1 MFFSGRGLKF
11 LSGGVGLGNSIIRVL
26 VVDDYAPWRAF
37 VASIFQNQ
45 PELQITGKATN
56 GFEAIQIAQQ
66 LQPDLILLDIGLP
79 MLDGLAAARRIREV
93 SVASI
98 ILFASENRS
107 DDIVEE
113 ALRTGARGYVVK
125 SDAASDLLPAVNA
138 VLSGKRFVS
147 ASLSGHDLAEAND
160 PQPGTHRQPSDAETI
175 IALQN
180 VGVHRHHEVG
190 FYPDDP
196 RLLSEVGQF
205 IEAALRVG
213 NPAIVVAT
221 DSHRKSLLS
230 GLRACGSEISAAIE
244 EGRYFSLD
252 AEETLSNLVVN
263 GVVDA
268 VRFHEQFGDL
278 IMAARETAKST
289 NPRVAVFGEC
299 VDLLWAQGNAEAVIQ
314 LEKLGNKLTENHD
327 VDILCGYC
335 LGSAE
340 KMDSHLFQRICAE
353 HSAVY
358 SQ

>member
-1 MFFSGRGLKF
+1 M
-11 LSGGVGLGNSIIRVL
+11 
-26 VVDDYAPWRAF
+26 
-37 VASIFQNQ
+37 FQNQ
-45 PELQITGKATN
+45 AELQITGEATN
-56 GFEAIQIAQQ
+56 GLEAVQIAQR
-66 LQPDLILLDIGLP
+66 LEPDLILLDIGLP
-79 MLDGLAAARRIREV
+79 KLDGLAAARRIREV
-93 SVASI
+93 SAESI

-113 ALRTGARGYVVK
+113 ALRTGAGGYVVK

-147 ASLSGHDLAEAND
+147 ASLSGHDLARAND
-160 PQPGTHRQPSDAETI
+160 RQPGIHRQHSDAETI
-175 IALQN
+175 IAVQN
-180 VGVHRHHEVG
+180 VGVHRYHEVG

-196 RLLSEVGQF
+196 RLLSQVGQF

-230 GLRACGSEISAAIE
+230 RLKACGSEISAAIE

-252 AEETLSNLVVN
+252 AEEMLSSFVVN

-268 VRFHEQFGDL
+268 VRFREQFEDL

-299 VDLLWAQGNAEAVIQ
+299 VDLLWAQGNAEAVVQ
-314 LEKLGNKLTENHD
+314 LEKLANKLTENHD
-327 VDILCGYC
+327 VDILCGYS

-340 KMDSHLFQRICAE
+340 KMDADPFQRICAE